1 MTQASAIA
9 SAAAPSTSLAAGLC
23 QAVPGLTAATGLRRL
38 TGGSSHETWSFDGV
52 FEGESVATPLILRR
66 EFSHSL
72 FEMSSQTEFALMNQ
86 LYQAG
91 APVPRP
97 VFGAQAD
104 NPLGTPFMV
113 IERVPATDARKA
125 MAQGGLNP
133 GQQARALIAALAGIH
148 ALEPSICVDI
158 LSGGESS
165 IDQLPQWSES
175 IRLAEVG
182 GMVQIAVDW
191 LERNAFRIEDLVI
204 VHGDFKANNILVD
217 DAGRVTI
224 IDWELAHLGD
234 PLEDL
239 AWTALW
245 STPADLVTGMV
256 EQSEFLHCYTELAR
270 RSIDTGKFRYWQIF
284 ALVKLAA
291 IFLKGLEGDG
301 NGPPRPMLLM
311 LDQALPCIEEA
322 LARLL
327 NDFAGEHKS

>member
-1 MTQASAIA
+1 MTQASASIPA
-9 SAAAPSTSLAAGLC
+9 TALPTSLAAGLC
-23 QAVPGLTAATGLRRL
+23 QAVPGLTAVTGLRRL

-52 FEGESVATPLILRR
+52 FESECEPTPLILRR

-72 FEMSSQTEFALMNQ
+72 FEMTSQTEFALMKQ

-113 IERVPATDARKA
+113 IERVPGTDARKA
-125 MAQGGLNP
+125 MARGGLNP
-133 GQQARALIAALAGIH
+133 GEQARALIAALAGIH
-148 ALEPSICVDI
+148 ALRPSICVDI
-158 LSGGESS
+158 LSGGEWST
-165 IDQLPQWSES
+165 DQLPQWSET

-182 GMVQIAVDW
+182 GMVRIAVDW
-191 LERNAFRIEDLVI
+191 LDRNAFRIEDLVI

-217 DAGRVTI
+217 DTGRVTI

-256 EQSEFLHCYTELAR
+256 EQSEFLQCYTELAR
-270 RSIDTGKFRYWQIF
+270 RSIDPGKFRYWQIF

-291 IFLKGLEGDG
+291 IFLKGLEGDSS
-301 NGPPRPMLLM
+301 PRPMLLM

-327 NDFAGEHKS
+327 NDVVGGA